1 MPIRPRLLDYRASR
15 GPATVGIC
23 QANIA
28 ECAAI
33 VNSAQQRLI
42 LAKQSGDEGWWGS
55 WARMVFNVNQTDPY
69 ITTPREVA
77 RLEQMTVC
85 NRPVRIQNEFFE
97 FLDFGIG
104 LQPKNR
110 FCNFLETYERGVYP
124 SFSDLVPPN
133 KLIRVYIT
141 DAADVG
147 KRALIQGKDQNDTTI
162 YSQDGLVQVTGT
174 FVDFVSPF
182 VDTAMVLNTLN
193 GIQKDITSGQVKFFE
208 VDSVTGVE
216 RLILIME
223 PGETVAAY
231 RRYLVNGLP
240 NSCACSCTNPTQVT
254 AMAKLDFIPVA
265 VDTDYLTIQNVEA
278 IIEECQSVRYST
290 MDQPAAAQL
299 AIKHHRDAI
308 ALLNGQ
314 LIHMLGKQRP
324 AISFKP
330 FGSAAL
336 ERQAIGTM
344 I

>member
-1 MPIRPRLLDYRASR
+1 MPTRPRLLDFRTSR
-15 GPATVGIC
+15 GPNAVGIC

-42 LAKQSGDEGWWGS
+42 MAKQGGDEGWWGTWS
-55 WARMVFNVNQTDPY
+55 RMVFNVSQTDPY

-77 RLEQMTVC
+77 RLEQMDVC

-97 FLDFGIG
+97 FLEFGIG
-104 LQPKNR
+104 LQPRNR
-110 FCNFLETYERGVYP
+110 LCNFLETYERGVYP

-133 KLIRVYIT
+133 KAIRVYIT

-162 YSQDGLVQVTGT
+162 YSQDGLVQVLGS
-174 FVDFVSPF
+174 FVDFVAPF
-182 VDTAMVLNTLN
+182 VDTAMVMNSLT
-193 GIQKDITSGQVKFFE
+193 GIQKDVTSGQVKFFE
-208 VDSVTGVE
+208 VDTVSGVE
-216 RLILIME
+216 RLILTME

-231 RRYLVNGLP
+231 RRYFINNLP
-240 NSCACSCTNPTQVT
+240 NTCCSGTNPAQVT
-254 AMAKLDFIPVA
+254 AIAKLDFVPVV
-265 VDTDYLTIQNVEA
+265 VDTDYLLIPNVEA
-278 IIEECQSVRYST
+278 IIEECQSIRYST
-290 MDQPAAAQL
+290 MDVPNAAQL
-299 AIKHHRDAI
+299 SMKHHRDAI

-314 LIHMLGKQRP
+314 LIHMEGKQRP

-330 FGSAAL
+330 FGSASL
-336 ERQAIGTM
+336 ERQQIGTM